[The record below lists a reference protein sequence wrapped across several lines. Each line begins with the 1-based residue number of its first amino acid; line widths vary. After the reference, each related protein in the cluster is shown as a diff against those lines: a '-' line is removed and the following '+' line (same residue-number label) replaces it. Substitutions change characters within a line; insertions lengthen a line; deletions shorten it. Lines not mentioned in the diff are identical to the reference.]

1 MVDRRQASKWVCV
14 ASVAAAHGVRGA
26 LRLRSFTERPEDV
39 AAYGPVYD
47 QQGRRLFELQ
57 VIGRARGGVL
67 VRIAGIGD
75 RSAAEALRGVE
86 LYVARSALPELGS
99 DEFYR
104 ADLEGLVVERPDGS
118 RLGTVRSLDNFGA
131 GDVIEVEAEDGRVL
145 ALPFDRQTVPM
156 VDLDAGRL
164 VIEPPV
170 ELTAEP
176 PA

>member
-1 MVDRRQASKWVCV
+1 MVDRPQASKWVCV

-47 QQGRRLFELQ
+47 RQGRPLFQLQ

-67 VRIAGIGD
+67 VRIEGVSD
-75 RSAAEALRGVE
+75 RSTAEALRGAE
-86 LYVARSALPELGS
+86 LYVPRAALPELDP

-104 ADLEGLVVERPDGS
+104 ADLEGLIVERADGS

-131 GDVIEVEAEDGRVL
+131 GDIIEVEAEDGRVL
-145 ALPFDRQTVPM
+145 ALPFDQQTVPV
-156 VDLDAGRL
+156 VDLDGGRL

-170 ELTAEP
+170 ELFAER

>member
-1 MVDRRQASKWVCV
+1 
-14 ASVAAAHGVRGA
+14 VRGA

>member
-14 ASVAAAHGVRGA
+14 ATVAAAHGVRGA

-47 QQGRRLFELQ
+47 RHGRLLFELR

-67 VRIAGIGD
+67 VHIAGISD
-75 RSAAEALRGVE
+75 RSAAEALRGAE
-86 LYVARSALPELGS
+86 LYVPRAALPELDP

-104 ADLEGLVVERPDGS
+104 TDLEGLIVERADGS

-131 GDVIEVEAEDGRVL
+131 GDVLEVEAEDGRVL
-145 ALPFDRQTVPM
+145 ALPFDRQTVPL
-156 VDLDAGRL
+156 VDLDGGRL
-164 VIEPPV
+164 VIEPPG
-170 ELTAEP
+170 ELIAGPTA
-176 PA
+176 